1 MIIVVNNFRSF
12 FFVCKVELVL
22 KMPYQGLMKKLFSS
36 PFVGRFNLS
45 GRNGKIAIGVS
56 ETFKVVIGK
65 CLDFC
70 VLQTQ
75 IKYLSSKFNFTLF
88 RYVLCSFYTLAYSEC
103 MYEASVSHMCMTHF
117 VVRNVFLSQKCENL
131 RNVLRL
137 YLR

>member
-12 FFVCKVELVL
+12 FFVCNVELVL
-22 KMPYQGLMKKLFSS
+22 KMPYQRLMKKLFSS

-75 IKYLSSKFNFTLF
+75 IKYMSSKFNL
-88 RYVLCSFYTLAYSEC
+88 TLAYSEC
-103 MYEASVSHMCMTHF
+103 MYEASLSHMCMTHF

-131 RNVLRL
+131 PNVLRL